1 MPGDNGRGAID
12 LLGEHSAHHH
22 VRPGGAAKAE
32 QKIGTGAGGGIMA
45 IGSADQEADFT
56 RAAILPAA
64 QPFGERGGGEI
75 GAGFIKN
82 DGATTG
88 KARPG
93 RGFAN
98 FDNRQRALQPRAI
111 ALDQIGFRAGTD
123 PPTRDNR
130 EFQGRAS
137 TPMRG
142 SPGLA
147 SSPKAHIFSRL

>member
-1 MPGDNGRGAID
+1 
-12 LLGEHSAHHH
+12 
-22 VRPGGAAKAE
+22 
-32 QKIGTGAGGGIMA
+32 MA
-45 IGSADQEADFT
+45 VGSADEEPHFT

-64 QPFGERGGGEI
+64 QPLGERGGGEI
-75 GAGFIKN
+75 GAGFIEN
-82 DGATTG
+82 NGAATG

-93 RGFAN
+93 GGFADFN
-98 FDNRQRALQPRAI
+98 DRQRALQPCAI
-111 ALDQIGFRAGTD
+111 TLDELGLGAGTD
-123 PPTRDNR
+123 PPARDNR